1 MDVAILCQLAGIGKV
16 GATDASGN
24 TSGTGGDGRIL
35 GWRYVLRTKYADG
48 GASLNKIPSEI
59 AFCAITS

>member
-1 MDVAILCQLAGIGKV
+1 V

-35 GWRYVLRTKYADG
+35 GGNSDSSKDADDCYY
-48 GASLNKIPSEI
+48 NQQFYERE
-59 AFCAITS
+59 T

>member
-24 TSGTGGDGRIL
+24 TSGTGGDG
-35 GWRYVLRTKYADG
+35 
-48 GASLNKIPSEI
+48 
-59 AFCAITS
+59 

>member
-24 TSGTGGDGRIL
+24 TSGTGGDGRTL
-35 GWRYVLRTKYADG
+35 GWRCVL
-48 GASLNKIPSEI
+48 
-59 AFCAITS
+59 